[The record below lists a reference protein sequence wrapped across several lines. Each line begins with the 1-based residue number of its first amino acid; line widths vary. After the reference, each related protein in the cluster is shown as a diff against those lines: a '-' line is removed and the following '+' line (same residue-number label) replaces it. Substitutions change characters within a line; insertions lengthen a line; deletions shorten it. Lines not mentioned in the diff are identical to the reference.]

1 MRVLSGFQGCFY
13 HVASQTIIAEYFPP
27 EQRGRANGFFLAGTV
42 AGPPLGLFDLSIKH
56 TPVLTNARLGP
67 LVASIMVQYTSWRNL
82 LWLQVAMIGL
92 SLVLAFLYVPSS
104 RLDKPGLALNLR
116 GWDAVSQFDPL
127 PTFKQMLYPNV
138 AFTVSQLIC
147 PSLQVS
153 VLISSHSI

>member
-1 MRVLSGFQGCFY
+1 
-13 HVASQTIIAEYFPP
+13 
-27 EQRGRANGFFLAGTV
+27 
-42 AGPPLGLFDLSIKH
+42 
-56 TPVLTNARLGP
+56 
-67 LVASIMVQYTSWRNL
+67 MVQYTSWRNL